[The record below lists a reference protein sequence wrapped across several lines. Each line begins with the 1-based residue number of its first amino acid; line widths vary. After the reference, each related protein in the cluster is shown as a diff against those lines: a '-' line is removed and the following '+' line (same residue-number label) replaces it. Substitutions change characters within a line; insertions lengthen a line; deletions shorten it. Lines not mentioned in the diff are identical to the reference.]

1 MTEKV
6 ILTMLRIE
14 RINVFQDRD
23 DEQPQIVVMK
33 DGDLT
38 AEEAKE
44 EETIQMKMEDEK
56 KVAEGKIAFKKPTK
70 REKDEKEGESKDE
83 PKRKKDK
90 SEVKKVKQKSLLSF
104 DEDEEEEC

>member
-1 MTEKV
+1 M
-6 ILTMLRIE
+6 
-14 RINVFQDRD
+14 NVVDGALKDRD
-23 DEQPQIVVMK
+23 DEKPQVVVMR

-38 AEEAKE
+38 EAEAKE
-44 EETIQMKMEDEK
+44 EETLQKKADDEK

-70 REKDEKEGESKDE
+70 RETDDKEDKDE
-83 PKRKKDK
+83 PRKKKDKSSK